1 MASDLEQ
8 LVLSISADTRQIQ
21 RALKRLEADTGQ
33 ATRSIERQFSR
44 MGNSLNTTMVAT
56 GRKISRGFLGV
67 LAGGLTMKALQELSD
82 AATRIDNALKIAGLS
97 GEELEKVYNRLR
109 DSATR
114 NAAPIEA
121 LVELYGRAALVQK
134 ELDISGEELLNFTDK
149 ISVALR
155 VSGKSAQE
163 SSGALLQLS
172 QALGSGVVRA
182 EEFNSILEGALPIA
196 QAAAAGLKEAGGSVA
211 KLRQLV
217 VDGKVSS
224 EAFFRAFEAGA
235 PTLEEKVADATFTV
249 GQAVGNLSTA
259 LIDVAREFNTST
271 GAGRKFAGGINFAA
285 QAIADFDVSGFIR
298 KIEEAGGAL
307 NRFLDDLAKSFAN
320 SSYMESF
327 AEWITGTEITV
338 GKPVAIETLQ
348 AGKDLADLDRQIKIL
363 EDRIA
368 ANKEMAI
375 DTSEAETQL
384 NGLIAKA
391 NALRFAMAN
400 GGVVDEQSTANAI
413 NRMVP
418 FNPLPAPTLTPKTVS
433 LDDFDPPGGNR
444 KKNKRSKSTPKTAD
458 DRFAESVQAIRD
470 RTTALKAEQE
480 MLGSTFYEQQRREVA
495 LDLEQEALKQVRE
508 EARKKGDRDWQNAQ
522 LSPDQVRAID
532 EVSEA
537 YARQADELRKAQE
550 AMDLQRDVL
559 KGVFSD
565 FRSALEDGKLD
576 WEDFGNI
583 VLSVLDK
590 IINKI
595 EDDLIDAIFA
605 ANNTSGGGSLLG
617 SIFSGIG
624 SLFGG
629 GSSGADPWAGLRLAG
644 GGTVRGPGGP
654 TGDKIPAML
663 SDGEHVTRAAMAKK
677 YGPLLEAINA
687 DRLPHFA
694 DGGFVTPQ
702 MVMPQVPKLTARSG
716 GGTTV
721 NASYA
726 PTYNVTGSGPE
737 IDRLRSEMARDR
749 QQFKGRV
756 IEAVADARRRNI
768 DA

>member
-1 MASDLEQ
+1 MAQDLEQ

-33 ATRSIERQFSR
+33 ATKRIERQFSQLGSR
-44 MGNSLNTTMVAT
+44 LNTTMVAAA
-56 GRKISRGFLGV
+56 RKISRGFIGM
-67 LAGGLTMKALQELSD
+67 LAGGLTAKGIQELSD
-82 AATRIDNALKIAGLS
+82 AATRIDNALKVAGLS
-97 GEELEKVYNRLR
+97 GKELEKVYSKLR
-109 DSATR
+109 DSAMK
-114 NAAPIEA
+114 NAVPLESM
-121 LVELYGRAALVQK
+121 VTLYGRIAQAQDALHVSQDEMVK
-134 ELDISGEELLNFTDK
+134 FTDK
-149 ISVALR
+149 IGVALR
-155 VSGKSAQE
+155 VSGSSATE
-163 SSGALLQLS
+163 ASGALLQLS
-172 QALGSGVVRA
+172 QALGSGIVRA
-182 EEFNSILEGALPIA
+182 EEYNSINEGARPIL
-196 QAAAAGLKEAGGSVA
+196 QAVAAGLKEAGGDVA
-211 KLRQLV
+211 KLRNLV
-217 VDGKVSS
+217 MDGKVSS

-235 PTLEEKVADATFTV
+235 PILEEKVASATFTMS
-249 GQAVGNLSTA
+249 QAAGNLGNA
-259 LIDVAREFNTST
+259 LVDVAREFNTST
-271 GAGRKFAGGINFAA
+271 GASERFAGGINSAA

-298 KIEEAGGAL
+298 KIQEAGGAL
-307 NRFLDDLAKSFAN
+307 HTFLNDLAN

-327 AEWITGTEITV
+327 AEWITGTQITV

-433 LDDFDPPGGNR
+433 LDDFDPPGGNK
-444 KKNKRSKSTPKTAD
+444 KKNKRAKSTPKTAD

-508 EARKKGDRDWQNAQ
+508 EARKKGARDWQNAQ

-605 ANNTSGGGSLLG
+605 ANNTSGSGSLLG

-677 YGPLLEAINA
+677 YAPLLEAINA
-687 DRLPHFA
+687 DRLPHFV

-702 MVMPQVPKLTARSG
+702 VVMPQVPKLTARSG

-721 NASYA
+721 NASYS
-726 PTYNVTGSGPE
+726 PTYNVTGSGAE